1 MVRHRRVTHHF
12 FVIMTHF
19 FVADYGK
26 SDIFVLLLIKIKRN
40 DYETDDFNCNVD
52 ADARV
57 VDGTRLAHK
66 L

>member
-1 MVRHRRVTHHF
+1 MVRHCRVAHHF
-12 FVIMTHF
+12 LVSWRF
-19 FVADYGK
+19 FVADFGK
-26 SDIFVLLLIKIKRN
+26 SDIFVLLLIKIKRK

-57 VDGTRLAHK
+57 VDGTRLAYK